1 MKKIL
6 ILMASIFV
14 ALGLIGCLGCGDKK
28 PSRRAYIHQ
37 GGGYGMQYHIA
48 YYYPFA
54 SLSHGS
60 PCTKYEYVTT
70 HMYMDHLGTL
80 TGDEIVW
87 KNFEGGDIPFGERG
101 ESIDNIRISIDSNI
115 VKVDGLVSGYK
126 DENGI
131 YKIETTSPD
140 SWDTPIEGK

>member
-6 ILMASIFV
+6 ILIGSI
-14 ALGLIGCLGCGDKK
+14 LITIGLVGCLGCGEKK
-28 PSRRAYIHQ
+28 PPKRAYMHQ
-37 GGGYGMQYHIA
+37 GGGYGMA
-48 YYYPFA
+48 YQISYYFPLA
-54 SLSHGS
+54 MLSHSS
-60 PCTKYEYVTT
+60 PCKKYEYVTT

-80 TGDEIVW
+80 SGDEIIW
-87 KNFEGGDIPFGERG
+87 KNFEGQEIPFGERG
-101 ESIDNIRISIDSNI
+101 ESIDNIRVSIDSNT

-131 YKIETTSPD
+131 YKIETTPPD

>member
-1 MKKIL
+1 
-6 ILMASIFV
+6 MA
-14 ALGLIGCLGCGDKK
+14 
-28 PSRRAYIHQ
+28 
-37 GGGYGMQYHIA
+37 YHVS
-48 YYYPFA
+48 YYFPLA
-54 SLSHGS
+54 ILSHS
-60 PCTKYEYVTT
+60 SLCTKYEYATT
-70 HMYMDHLGTL
+70 HMYMDHLGAL

-101 ESIDNIRISIDSNI
+101 ESINNIRVSIDSNI
-115 VKVDGLVSGYK
+115 VKVDGLVSVYQ

>member
-1 MKKIL
+1 MKKIIIL
-6 ILMASIFV
+6 IASIFI
-14 ALGLIGCLGCGDKK
+14 AIGLVGCLGCDDKK
-28 PSRRAYIHQ
+28 PSKKAYVHK
-37 GGGYGMQYHIA
+37 GGGYGMAYHIA
-48 YYYPFA
+48 YYFPLA
-54 SLSHGS
+54 ISSHSS
-60 PCTKYEYVTT
+60 PCTKYEYATT
-70 HMYMDHLGTL
+70 HMYMDHLGAL
-80 TGDEIVW
+80 RGDEIVW
-87 KNFEGGDIPFGERG
+87 KNFEGQDIPFEERG